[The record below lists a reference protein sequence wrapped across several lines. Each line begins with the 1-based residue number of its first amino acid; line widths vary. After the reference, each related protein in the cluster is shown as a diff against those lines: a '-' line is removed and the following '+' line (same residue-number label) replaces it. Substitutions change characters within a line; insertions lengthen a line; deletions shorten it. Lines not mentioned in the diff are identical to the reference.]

1 MYIIK
6 IGDEDMTLLEYSNI
20 GNTPFEKLLGHNK
33 NLLKYWNNLSD
44 FLSSD
49 GTISKEL
56 KEELRRLLA
65 QQNGCQYCKAKGS
78 PTNKFLNEKSLL
90 CVGFVEVYLKSKQN
104 IPESSISLLKETMTD
119 EEIIELITFVLFTTA
134 QQHLGAILRLSE

>member
-44 FLSSD
+44 FLGSD
-49 GTISKEL
+49 GAISKEL

>member
-44 FLSSD
+44 FLSRD
-49 GTISKEL
+49 GAISKDL

>member
-49 GTISKEL
+49 GAEL

>member
-1 MYIIK
+1 
-6 IGDEDMTLLEYSNI
+6 MTLLEYSNI

-44 FLSSD
+44 FLSRD
-49 GTISKEL
+49 GAISKEL

-90 CVGFVEVYLKSKQN
+90 CIGFVEVYLKSKQN

>member
-6 IGDEDMTLLEYSNI
+6 IRDEDMTLLEYSNI

-49 GTISKEL
+49 GAISKEL

-90 CVGFVEVYLKSKQN
+90 CIGFVEVYLKSKQN

-134 QQHLGAILRLSE
+134 QQHLGAILMLSE

>member
-44 FLSSD
+44 FLSRD
-49 GTISKEL
+49 GAISKEL

-90 CVGFVEVYLKSKQN
+90 CIGFVEVYLKSKQN